1 MLESNTS
8 TTNEM
13 SPGCAAQVPSWPAFT
28 SRSLSALT
36 SADAASF
43 AAGSFLMGICAACQ
57 SQSKSQT
64 GFVPL
69 SEEGVSATG
78 ALSKELH
85 LISTELILNVKPLV
99 VLGVYVQHLIMTE
112 RGREVTYHSTHGMN
126 TTSVTSLNQQ
136 LCVALQKML
145 FHTHL
150 HRDHSDKA

>member
-8 TTNEM
+8 TTIEM

-43 AAGSFLMGICAACQ
+43 AAGLFLMGICAACQ
-57 SQSKSQT
+57 SQSQT

-69 SEEGVSATG
+69 SEEAISATS

-85 LISTELILNVKPLV
+85 LISTKLILNVKPLI
-99 VLGVYVQHLIMTE
+99 VLGVYIQHLIKTE

-150 HRDHSDKA
+150 HEDHSDKA